1 MKAPKGTLVFKW
13 NVNITGNLMPLQPQE
28 YTKKD
33 RTSVL
38 HYTVVDKDNYG
49 TVLCYAGN
57 EMGDTLEPCKFEII
71 PAGKPDPLKNCTVTN
86 QTMDT
91 LFVSCLPGY
100 NGGLSQQYVVQVY
113 EYVDGGNETGFLHNV
128 TELVEPTF
136 SLDGLRSDGSYLLY
150 LFSENIKGRSEKS
163 ILHGFTLPPPPPT
176 EPRKSSYARVT

>member
-1 MKAPKGTLVFKW
+1 MKAPLGTLVFKW

-28 YTKKD
+28 YTKKG

-38 HYTVVDKDNYG
+38 HYTVVDKDDYG

-71 PAGKPDPLKNCTVTN
+71 PAGKPDPLKDCKVTN
-86 QTMDT
+86 QTMNT

-100 NGGLSQQYVVQVY
+100 NGGLEQHFVVQVY
-113 EYVDGGNETGFLHNV
+113 EYVDGGNETSFLHNV

-150 LFSENIKGRSEKS
+150 LFSENAKGRSEKS
-163 ILHGFTLPPPPPT
+163 ILHGFTLPPPT
-176 EPRKSSYARVT
+176 RLEIRKSTHIRAT